1 MQKMGNTLVVH
12 CQMVSKGDLLDT
24 QYDAEK
30 TKSHLKSSADRVRH
44 NVRPFK
50 SLVLCIVR
58 WALNSGASELCTKV
72 SGT

>member
-1 MQKMGNTLVVH
+1 MGNTLVVR
-12 CQMVSKGDLLDT
+12 CQMVSKGDLLGT

-30 TKSHLKSSADRVRH
+30 TKRHLKSSGTSVQR

-50 SLVLCIVR
+50 SPVPCRVR
-58 WALNSGASELCTKV
+58 HALTSSARELCTKV